1 MGAPPIP
8 THQPTKPTTEAV
20 TLEVTLNA
28 PTMALLRGMSAQIL
42 EIKELMIK
50 MSGTTDTIANE
61 LTNLTTDVTNET
73 SVEASAIT
81 LINGIPALIAAA
93 VAAAQGAGATPAQL
107 AAFATLG
114 QQITASSANLAAA
127 VTANTPAAP
136 AAGTTTGA

>member
-1 MGAPPIP
+1 MGVPPIP
-8 THQPTKPTTEAV
+8 TRQPTKPTPEAV

>member
-1 MGAPPIP
+1 MATPPTQRP
-8 THQPTKPTTEAV
+8 QRPASPTEAV
-20 TLEVTLNA
+20 TLVVTLDA

-42 EIKELMIK
+42 ELKELVTK

-61 LTNLTTDVTNET
+61 LTSLTTDVTNET
-73 SVEASAIT
+73 TVEASAIT
-81 LINGIPALIAAA
+81 LINGIPALIQAA

-114 QQITASSANLAAA
+114 QQITTSSASLAAA

-136 AAGTTTGA
+136 AAPPAAA

>member
-1 MGAPPIP
+1 MGVPPIP
-8 THQPTKPTTEAV
+8 TRQPTKPTPEAV

-136 AAGTTTGA
+136 AAGTTAGA